1 MAHGGLLAGKAFK
14 EMGVDCVFTLSGGHI
29 MAIYEGCLEEGIQII
44 DVRHEQAT
52 THAADAWA
60 RLNPG
65 KVGVALVTAGPGV
78 TDSLTGV
85 ANAWRANSPII
96 VIVGQVPFKNI
107 GQVSLQ

>member
-29 MAIYEGCLEEGIQII
+29 MAIYEGCVEEGIQII

-65 KVGVALVTAGPGV
+65 KVFPTLHRCAELGRVHVHRGA
-78 TDSLTGV
+78 
-85 ANAWRANSPII
+85 R
-96 VIVGQVPFKNI
+96 PFPD
-107 GQVSLQ
+107 LPRF